1 MKNGEFLQVVSN
13 SFREFVNSGTSRST
27 AKLKPLHGAMAR
39 DLAEKFGVEYCIS
52 SQGYGDDKEA
62 GIQGRYIDK
71 KVDITIKKHGK
82 AIAGVAVKFPP
93 LLRRKDFASV
103 FCCEIAV
110 FVKEKKRLLKFVLR
124 KTAYWWG
131 EVVKSC

>member
-1 MKNGEFLQVVSN
+1 MKNGGFLQVVSN

-39 DLAEKFGVEYCIS
+39 DLAEKFGTEYGIS
-52 SQGYGDDKEA
+52 SQGYGADKEA

-82 AIAGVAVKFPP
+82 AIAGVAVKFPH
-93 LLRRKDFASV
+93 FYA
-103 FCCEIAV
+103 
-110 FVKEKKRLLKFVLR
+110 EKILHLYF
-124 KTAYWWG
+124 
-131 EVVKSC
+131 VVK